1 MRSDDADECWNEING
16 NLSTDFG
23 FVIDVHAHE
32 PETLD
37 VVPIK
42 SDFPPNGQLRVYR
55 SRTGGNDWEPLTRR
69 LPEKD
74 CYVTCCAM
82 PWPSTHSILAESS
95 LAQRAVRSTPR
106 SILATLGRPLFET
119 FLQCFR

>member
-55 SRTGGNDWEPLTRR
+55 SRTGGNDWKPLTRR

-74 CYVTCCAM
+74 CYVNVLRDAM
-82 PWPSTHSILAESS
+82 AVDS
-95 LAQRAVRSTPR
+95 LDSCGVFFGT
-106 SILATLGRPLFET
+106 TGG
-119 FLQCFR
+119 